1 VTKLNYRSFFYTIGF
16 FLFNLS
22 VGHAADYYAVTT
34 NPTSYEGASYSVFG
48 YLIKVIFYLALLS
61 GGLYY
66 LLKNVVPRLKSIP
79 RNGGQIQVIDFRAL
93 TPNASCQLVKVGSRY
108 FLLGVS
114 SAQVNLIEELKA
126 GDFPSGLDLNSSEIA
141 NAQTAPKNE
150 TLTVLGSSFNEILKK
165 LIKK

>member
-1 VTKLNYRSFFYTIGF
+1 VTNLNCKRFLYSIGF
-16 FLFNLS
+16 FLFGFS
-22 VGHAADYYAVTT
+22 VNAADYYAVTA
-34 NPTSYEGASYSVFG
+34 NPTYEGASYSVFG
-48 YLIKVIFYLALLS
+48 YLIKVIFYLALLA

-79 RNGGQIQVIDFRAL
+79 RNGGQIEVIDFRAL

-114 SAQVNLIEELKA
+114 GAQVNLIQELKA
-126 GDFPSGLDLNSSEIA
+126 GDIPHSLHLNETQMSVSDA
-141 NAQTAPKNE
+141 GPKNE
-150 TLTVLGSSFNEILKK
+150 TLTALGSSFNEILKK